1 MEKPET
7 IRSYLDAVAL
17 QIRWKRARP
26 VVLHELENHLEDQR
40 AAFEQENAADA
51 ERRAVEGVAA
61 ILKSAVGTARWFGT
75 GSWET
80 AGYSLG
86 FDQIVPGFGDN
97 AFPAALLYHLG
108 WFPFLV
114 AVFAAAG
121 LTLWL
126 VFRGLRLRTQLGRAV
141 TLAVGI
147 TLCAQAVCSL
157 AWNLGFPLFEVSFP
171 LLVGNTATIL
181 NLFLI
186 GLALS
191 ELRTKCIARDVFC
204 TGAPTTHDTA

>member
-97 AFPAALLYHLG
+97 AFPRCH
-108 WFPFLV
+108 
-114 AVFAAAG
+114 
-121 LTLWL
+121 
-126 VFRGLRLRTQLGRAV
+126 
-141 TLAVGI
+141 
-147 TLCAQAVCSL
+147 
-157 AWNLGFPLFEVSFP
+157 
-171 LLVGNTATIL
+171 
-181 NLFLI
+181 
-186 GLALS
+186 ALS
-191 ELRTKCIARDVFC
+191 SRLVSVSGCRLCSRRTDALACVSRLEASDPARQSRHAGRRHHAVRAGCVQPCMESRFS
-204 TGAPTTHDTA
+204 AV